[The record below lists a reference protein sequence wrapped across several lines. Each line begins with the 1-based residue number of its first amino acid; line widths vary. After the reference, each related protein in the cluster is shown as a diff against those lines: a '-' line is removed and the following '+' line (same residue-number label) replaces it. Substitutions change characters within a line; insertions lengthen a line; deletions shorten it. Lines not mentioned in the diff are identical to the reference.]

1 MFAMLHPLTSP
12 LLLFCALIGTWGTVS
27 AADGAKAGHDWP
39 QFLGPH
45 RNGVSAETGLIDSFP
60 KDGPKL
66 LWRVKGGVGMCGVAI
81 SRGKAVTMVQ
91 TAGRQRALALDA
103 TTGKTLWSTDVAPR
117 YRNEMG
123 DGPRATPTIDGENI
137 YVFTGE
143 GNLVCLKFADGTVR
157 WQKKPLKEFGGKAA
171 DYGMACSPLVVG
183 DLVMVTAGTKA
194 GTVVAYRK
202 SDGKLAWKAGD
213 DPTGYSTPALLEVGG
228 QRQVVV
234 FTGASAIGL
243 EPKTGK
249 QLWRFAYKTQYHCNT
264 ASPIAVGGNVLIS
277 SGENHGSAMLSLVSA
292 GGVFDVKPVW
302 TSYGR
307 TSVLRSEW
315 QTPILHNG
323 HLYGLDNVGS
333 AGPVTNLTCVDA
345 KSGKRRWIQ
354 RRFGKSNGIFADGK
368 LWYVTMKGELILL
381 KADPEKFTELARSKP
396 LIGTTRHAPA
406 LSGGRL
412 YLRDGSEI
420 VCLDV
425 RK

>member
-1 MFAMLHPLTSP
+1 MFHRLAASS
-12 LLLFCALIGTWGTVS
+12 LFLGAIACLPQSVS
-27 AADGAKAGHDWP
+27 AADGKAKATHDWP

-45 RNGVSAETGLIDSFP
+45 RNGVSAETGLIDAFP

-66 LWRVKGGVGMCGVAI
+66 LWRVKGGVGMGGVAI

-91 TAGRQRALALDA
+91 TEGKQRALAIDA
-103 TTGKTLWSTDVAPR
+103 TTGKRLWSTAVAPQ
-117 YRNEMG
+117 YRNDMG
-123 DGPRATPTIDGENI
+123 DGPRATPTVDGDN
-137 YVFTGE
+137 VFLFTGE
-143 GNLVCLKFADGTVR
+143 GNLVCLKFADGTRR
-157 WQKKPLKEFGGKAA
+157 WEQKPLKELGGKPAE
-171 DYGMACSPLVVG
+171 YGMACSPLVAG
-183 DLVMVTAGTKA
+183 DLVIVTAGTKA
-194 GTVVAYRK
+194 GTVVAYHK
-202 SDGKLAWKAGD
+202 ADGKLAWKAGD
-213 DPTGYSTPALLEVGG
+213 DPAGYSTPALLKVGG

-234 FTGASAIGL
+234 FTGGSAIGL

-249 QLWRFAYKTQYHCNT
+249 RLWRFAYETEYHCNT

-292 GGVFDVKPVW
+292 GGMFDVKPAW

-315 QTPILHNG
+315 QTPILHDG
-323 HLYGLDNVGS
+323 YLYGLDNVGS
-333 AGPVTNLTCVDA
+333 AGPVTNLVCVEA
-345 KSGKRRWIQ
+345 KSGKQKWIQ

-368 LWYVTMKGELILL
+368 LWYVTMKGELILV
-381 KADPEKFTELARSKP
+381 KADPEKYTELARSKP
-396 LIGTTRHAPA
+396 LIATTRHAPA

-412 YLRDGSEI
+412 YLRDGKEI